1 MGIQALLSDPLEY
14 LRNLLLTLPAILPA
28 LILHECAHGWVAYK
42 LGDPTAKM
50 MGRLSLDPRKHLDPL
65 GTLSMILIGLGWARP
80 VPVNPRYF
88 KKPRR
93 DDFLVSIAGI
103 TANLIMF
110 LIGITVYA
118 LLRVAAYHGMD
129 QSAALW
135 ESLYG
140 IIIRFFYINLGLAV
154 FNLIPIP
161 PLDGYHVL
169 NDLILRRSLFATPQ
183 AAQFGRLAMYALL
196 LTGVLGEAL
205 SKVEGWVVN
214 GVLDGLFS
222 LFRLVGLI

>member
-1 MGIQALLSDPLEY
+1 MGIQALLTNPIEY
-14 LRNLLLTLPAILPA
+14 LRDILITLPAILPA

-50 MGRLSLDPRKHLDPL
+50 MGRLTLDPRKHLDPI
-65 GTLSMILIGLGWARP
+65 GTLSMVLIGLGWAKP
-80 VPVNPRYF
+80 VPINPRYF
-88 KKPRR
+88 KHPRR

-110 LIGITVYA
+110 LLGILVYM

-129 QSAALW
+129 QSAGVW
-135 ESLYG
+135 DVLYE

-169 NDLILRRSLFATPQ
+169 NDLILRRPLFASAQ
-183 AAQFGRLAMYALL
+183 AAQIGRMVMYALL

-205 SKVEGWVVN
+205 SKVESWIVN
-214 GVLDGLFS
+214 GVLDGIVG

>member
-1 MGIQALLSDPLEY
+1 MGIQALLSNPLDY
-14 LRNLLLTLPAILPA
+14 LRDVLLTLPAILPA

-65 GTLSMILIGLGWARP
+65 GTLSMVLIGLGWAKP

-88 KKPRR
+88 KHPRR

-103 TANLIMF
+103 TANLVMF
-110 LIGITVYA
+110 LVGILAYA
-118 LLRVAAYHGMD
+118 LLRVAVFRGMD
-129 QSAALW
+129 QSSPAW
-135 ESLYG
+135 EIIYQ

-183 AAQFGRLAMYALL
+183 AAQIGRLAMYALL

-205 SKVEGWVVN
+205 SMVETWVVN
-214 GVLDGLFS
+214 GVLNGIIS